1 MLIKRVYSTNKD
13 NTADESNTVIV
24 GGGSSG
30 SGITSTNI
38 FNQATTETVSLYNN
52 NLSDSE
58 TATVVKKI
66 KRNPIPKLIDDKRK
80 HL

>member
-1 MLIKRVYSTNKD
+1 MYSTNED

-24 GGGSSG
+24 RGGSSG
-30 SGITSTNI
+30 SGITSTII

-58 TATVVKKI
+58 TATVVRKI